1 MYNQSIKM
9 KSKILVLL
17 LTFNIFFASAQENNV
32 TIFGKWK
39 IDLDIEKILED
50 NMNKLET
57 YEKMVANLSSGLII
71 NFFED
76 LEMYIDFKEE
86 NKAIFIIDSYIYEE
100 QEIRWEVGE
109 NGDIIIDDSI
119 ENKIKITAENSV
131 WRLFDDE
138 IKLIEDGEINDKI
151 ILKKVL

>member
-1 MYNQSIKM
+1 M

-86 NKAIFIIDSYIYEE
+86 NKAIFIIDSYIYQE
-100 QEIRWEVGE
+100 QEIKWEVGE

-138 IKLIEDGEINDKI
+138 IKLIEDGEINDKYDLQ
-151 ILKKVL
+151 LKKVLR

>member
-1 MYNQSIKM
+1 M

-100 QEIRWEVGE
+100 QEIRWEIGE

>member
-1 MYNQSIKM
+1 M

-17 LTFNIFFASAQENNV
+17 LTFNIFFASAQENNE

-76 LEMYIDFKEE
+76 LEMYIEFKEE

-100 QEIRWEVGE
+100 QEIRWEIGE

>member
-1 MYNQSIKM
+1 M

-17 LTFNIFFASAQENNV
+17 LTLNIFFASAQENNE

-39 IDLDIEKILED
+39 IDLDIEKILEH

-57 YEKMVANLSSGLII
+57 YEKMVASLSSGLII
-71 NFFED
+71 NFFKD
-76 LEMYIDFKEE
+76 LEMYIEFKED

-100 QEIRWEVGE
+100 QEIRWEIGQ

-151 ILKKVL
+151 ILKKVF

>member
-1 MYNQSIKM
+1 M

-138 IKLIEDGEINDKI
+138 IKLIEDGEINDK
-151 ILKKVL
+151 KAENF

>member
-1 MYNQSIKM
+1 M
-9 KSKILVLL
+9 KSKVLVLL

-57 YEKMVANLSSGLII
+57 YEKMVASLSSGLII
-71 NFFED
+71 NFFKD
-76 LEMYIDFKEE
+76 LEMYIVFKEE
-86 NKAIFIIDSYIYEE
+86 NKAIFVIDSYIYEE
-100 QEIRWEVGE
+100 QEIRWEIGE

>member
-1 MYNQSIKM
+1 M
-9 KSKILVLL
+9 KSNVLVLL

-100 QEIRWEVGE
+100 QEIKWEIGE

-138 IKLIEDGEINDKI
+138 IKLMEDGVINDKI
-151 ILKKVL
+151 VLKKVL

>member
-1 MYNQSIKM
+1 M

-138 IKLIEDGEINDKI
+138 IKLVEDGEINDKI

>member
-1 MYNQSIKM
+1 M

-119 ENKIKITAENSV
+119 ENKIKITAKNSV

>member
-1 MYNQSIKM
+1 M

-76 LEMYIDFKEE
+76 LEMYIVFKQE

-100 QEIRWEVGE
+100 QEIRWEIGE

>member
-1 MYNQSIKM
+1 M

-17 LTFNIFFASAQENNV
+17 LTFNILFASAQENNV

-50 NMNKLET
+50 NMNKLEA

-100 QEIRWEVGE
+100 QEIKWEIGE

-138 IKLIEDGEINDKI
+138 IKLMEDGVINDKI
-151 ILKKVL
+151 VLKKVL

>member
-1 MYNQSIKM
+1 M

-17 LTFNIFFASAQENNV
+17 LTLNIFFASAQENNE

-39 IDLDIEKILED
+39 IDLDIEKILEH

-57 YEKMVANLSSGLII
+57 YEKMVASLSSGLII
-71 NFFED
+71 NFFKD
-76 LEMYIDFKEE
+76 LEMYIEFKED
-86 NKAIFIIDSYIYEE
+86 NKAIFIIDSYIYDE
-100 QEIRWEVGE
+100 QEIRWEIGQ

-151 ILKKVL
+151 ILKKVF

>member
-1 MYNQSIKM
+1 M

-17 LTFNIFFASAQENNV
+17 LTLNIFIAFTQENNETV
-32 TIFGKWK
+32 FGKWK

-57 YEKMVANLSSGLII
+57 YEKMVASLSSGLII
-71 NFFED
+71 NFFKD
-76 LEMYIDFKEE
+76 LEMYIVFKEE
-86 NKAIFIIDSYIYEE
+86 NKAIFVIDSYIYEE
-100 QEIRWEVGE
+100 QEIRWEIGE

>member
-1 MYNQSIKM
+1 M

-17 LTFNIFFASAQENNV
+17 LILNIFFASAQENKE

>member
-1 MYNQSIKM
+1 M

-17 LTFNIFFASAQENNV
+17 LTLNIFIAFTQENNETV
-32 TIFGKWK
+32 FGKWK

-50 NMNKLET
+50 NMNKLEA

-100 QEIRWEVGE
+100 QEIKWEIGE

-138 IKLIEDGEINDKI
+138 IKLIEDGEINENI

>member
-1 MYNQSIKM
+1 M
-9 KSKILVLL
+9 KSKILVIL

-32 TIFGKWK
+32 AIFGKWK

>member
-1 MYNQSIKM
+1 M

-17 LTFNIFFASAQENNV
+17 LILNIFFASAQENNE

-76 LEMYIDFKEE
+76 LEMYIEFKQE

>member
-1 MYNQSIKM
+1 M
-9 KSKILVLL
+9 KNKVLVLL

-100 QEIRWEVGE
+100 QEIKWEIGE

-138 IKLIEDGEINDKI
+138 IKLMEDGVINDKI
-151 ILKKVL
+151 VLKKVL

>member
-1 MYNQSIKM
+1 M

-17 LTFNIFFASAQENNV
+17 LILNIFFASAQENNE

-57 YEKMVANLSSGLII
+57 YEKMVASLSSGLII
-71 NFFED
+71 NFFKD
-76 LEMYIDFKEE
+76 LEMYIEFKEE

-100 QEIRWEVGE
+100 QEIRWEIGE

>member
-1 MYNQSIKM
+1 M
-9 KSKILVLL
+9 KSKVLVLL

-50 NMNKLET
+50 NMNKLEA

-100 QEIRWEVGE
+100 QEIKWEIGE

-138 IKLIEDGEINDKI
+138 IKLMEDGVINDKI
-151 ILKKVL
+151 VLKKVL

>member
-1 MYNQSIKM
+1 M

-32 TIFGKWK
+32 AIFGKWK

-50 NMNKLET
+50 NMNKLEA

-76 LEMYIDFKEE
+76 LEMYIEFKEE

-100 QEIRWEVGE
+100 QEIRWEIGE

>member
-1 MYNQSIKM
+1 M

-57 YEKMVANLSSGLII
+57 YEKMVANLSSGLIR
-71 NFFED
+71 NFFKD

>member
-1 MYNQSIKM
+1 M

-17 LTFNIFFASAQENNV
+17 LILNIFFAPAQENNE

-50 NMNKLET
+50 NINKLAT
-57 YEKMVANLSSGLII
+57 YEKMVASLSSELII
-71 NFFED
+71 NFFKD
-76 LEMYIDFKEE
+76 LEMYIEFKEE
-86 NKAIFIIDSYIYEE
+86 NMAIFIIDSYIYEE
-100 QEIRWEVGE
+100 QEIRWEIGE

-119 ENKIKITAENSV
+119 ENKIKITAKNSV

-138 IKLIEDGEINDKI
+138 IKLIEDGEINNKI

>member
-1 MYNQSIKM
+1 M
-9 KSKILVLL
+9 KSKILALL
-17 LTFNIFFASAQENNV
+17 LTLNIFFASAQENNE

-39 IDLDIEKILED
+39 IDLDIEKILEH

-57 YEKMVANLSSGLII
+57 YEKMVASLSSGLII
-71 NFFED
+71 NFFKD
-76 LEMYIDFKEE
+76 LEMYIVFKQE
-86 NKAIFIIDSYIYEE
+86 NKAIFVIDSYIYEE
-100 QEIRWEVGE
+100 QEIRWEIGE

-151 ILKKVL
+151 ILKKVF

>member
-1 MYNQSIKM
+1 M

-32 TIFGKWK
+32 AIFGKWK

-71 NFFED
+71 NFFKD
-76 LEMYIDFKEE
+76 LEMYIEFKEE

-100 QEIRWEVGE
+100 QEIRWEIGE

>member
-1 MYNQSIKM
+1 M

-17 LTFNIFFASAQENNV
+17 LILNIFFASAQENNE

-57 YEKMVANLSSGLII
+57 YEKIVANLSSGLII

-76 LEMYIDFKEE
+76 LEMYIEFKQE

-100 QEIRWEVGE
+100 QEIRWEIGE

>member
-1 MYNQSIKM
+1 M

-50 NMNKLET
+50 NMNKLEA

-100 QEIRWEVGE
+100 QEIKWEIGE

>member
-1 MYNQSIKM
+1 M

>member
-1 MYNQSIKM
+1 M
-9 KSKILVLL
+9 KSKVLVLL

-50 NMNKLET
+50 NMNKLEA

-76 LEMYIDFKEE
+76 LEMYIEFKEE

-100 QEIRWEVGE
+100 QEIRWEIGE

>member
-1 MYNQSIKM
+1 M
-9 KSKILVLL
+9 KSKILDLL

-32 TIFGKWK
+32 TIFGKWI

>member
-1 MYNQSIKM
+1 M

-76 LEMYIDFKEE
+76 LEMYIEFKEE

>member
-1 MYNQSIKM
+1 M
-9 KSKILVLL
+9 KSKLLVLL

-57 YEKMVANLSSGLII
+57 YEKMVASLSSGLII

-76 LEMYIDFKEE
+76 L
-86 NKAIFIIDSYIYEE
+86 
-100 QEIRWEVGE
+100 
-109 NGDIIIDDSI
+109 
-119 ENKIKITAENSV
+119 
-131 WRLFDDE
+131 
-138 IKLIEDGEINDKI
+138 
-151 ILKKVL
+151 

>member
-1 MYNQSIKM
+1 M

-17 LTFNIFFASAQENNV
+17 LTFNILFASAQENNV

-100 QEIRWEVGE
+100 QEIRWEIGE

>member
-1 MYNQSIKM
+1 M

-76 LEMYIDFKEE
+76 LEMYIEFKEE

-100 QEIRWEVGE
+100 QEIRWEIGE